1 MDKKQICI
9 KFAREICEIL
19 DISVPAIKFVS
30 ADRMRTSTQIAA
42 LTPDAILIRN
52 DMTVSPELF
61 FAIAHELRHSYQIA
75 NGADLKAW
83 NDSKEVGH
91 NQGGECICIYFQR
104 LEIVLLIAYY
114 VRLLWNRSTLSESAG
129 IRPERNKQPY
139 GTDTKRIRVN
149 TNKPIPRK
157 SVLALFLQNINRRP
171 VRNMLQQLHLVRD
184 LNIR

>member
-9 KFAREICEIL
+9 KFAQEICDIL

-75 NGADLKAW
+75 NGADLKEYQTSDKISNEQYNFQPLEVDANAFSALVMSDFFGIVPRFQNLPESVKVAI
-83 NDSKEVGH
+83 NDRMKQIQKE
-91 NQGGECICIYFQR
+91 YR
-104 LEIVLLIAYY
+104 
-114 VRLLWNRSTLSESAG
+114 
-129 IRPERNKQPY
+129 
-139 GTDTKRIRVN
+139 
-149 TNKPIPRK
+149 
-157 SVLALFLQNINRRP
+157 
-171 VRNMLQQLHLVRD
+171 
-184 LNIR
+184 

>member
-9 KFAREICEIL
+9 KFAREVCNIL

-75 NGADLKAW
+75 NGADLEEYQTSDKISTEQY
-83 NDSKEVGH
+83 NFQPMEVDAFAALIMYDFFGVVPR
-91 NQGGECICIYFQR
+91 FQN
-104 LEIVLLIAYY
+104 LP
-114 VRLLWNRSTLSESAG
+114 ES
-129 IRPERNKQPY
+129 
-139 GTDTKRIRVN
+139 
-149 TNKPIPRK
+149 
-157 SVLALFLQNINRRP
+157 
-171 VRNMLQQLHLVRD
+171 VRD
-184 LNIR
+184 AISSRMEQIRKEYE

>member
-9 KFAREICEIL
+9 KFAQEICDIL

-75 NGADLKAW
+75 NGADLKEYQTSDKIS
-83 NDSKEVGH
+83 NDTSKRQYRKVD
-91 NQGGECICIYFQR
+91 
-104 LEIVLLIAYY
+104 
-114 VRLLWNRSTLSESAG
+114 AG
-129 IRPERNKQPY
+129 FIFTEY
-139 GTDTKRIRVN
+139 
-149 TNKPIPRK
+149 
-157 SVLALFLQNINRRP
+157 
-171 VRNMLQQLHLVRD
+171 
-184 LNIR
+184 